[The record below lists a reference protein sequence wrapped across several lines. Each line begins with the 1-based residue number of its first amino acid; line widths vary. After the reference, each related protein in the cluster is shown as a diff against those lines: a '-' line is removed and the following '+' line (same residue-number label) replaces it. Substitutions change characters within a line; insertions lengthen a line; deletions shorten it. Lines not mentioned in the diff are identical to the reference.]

1 MQAAMAKRTAEEEA
15 RRALRAKVDSA
26 LAKAFDEQYGKSFQG
41 LVGKPTKVK
50 PVKLIH
56 GNPNHPDAEKRED
69 EMQAWGE
76 RHNAILN
83 GRPEPPLPVKAGVG
97 RGRKRRRP
105 EAAL

>member
-1 MQAAMAKRTAEEEA
+1 MQAAMAERRAEEK
-15 RRALRAKVDSA
+15 RRAALRRKRDDVM
-26 LAKAFDEQYGKSFQG
+26 AKAWDKKYGKSLHGF
-41 LVGKPTKVK
+41 VGKPTKVK

-76 RHNAILN
+76 RHSAILN
-83 GRPEPPLPVKAGVG
+83 GRPEPPLPVKAGAG
-97 RGRKRRRP
+97 GGRKRRRP